1 MTSGFAIRSAPMET
15 VVTRSIAGAGLAL
28 SLAVGGWITSRLT
41 LDTKAAVET
50 TMARRVSPE
59 QAQRQALELESSY
72 ATSEAYYQTRIDDAV
87 AEHGVTAPG
96 REQLLAPNT
105 FFHVASPSDP
115 RFLAVGAS
123 LREGGLQLRVR
134 TEIIEIERRGMR
146 TKNEHTLVDIENVG
160 ATPLAYFVDLRAK
173 GRDCNVRALTRFN
186 AMALRPGEQGELSVC
201 AGTHEVEI
209 RDLRIM
215 EVTELGAL
223 WVSKVPALAV
233 GYDEVIA
240 RSHFAGPGVP
250 MCAEI
255 SAAEFA
261 NRIRN
266 NEVAWE
272 DLIDFYSRH
281 DCEHYRWWPGYER
294 IVEPLTSLPAAKPS

>member
-1 MTSGFAIRSAPMET
+1 AGPGRADRRALSDDRRGLARVPGRARHPADRQGSSQAPVPDRLRPRRAPAVELAGRPRGRARQQLVLVQRSEPAARGGRARARDRDAAPIHARRSARQRRARARAPGPGRDRGPPGRGLPRARIHGPARARVHRRADRVGAGLPARRRSQAGRRHPATAASAPMTSGFAIRSAPMET

-115 RFLAVGAS
+115 
-123 LREGGLQLRVR
+123 
-134 TEIIEIERRGMR
+134 
-146 TKNEHTLVDIENVG
+146 
-160 ATPLAYFVDLRAK
+160 
-173 GRDCNVRALTRFN
+173 
-186 AMALRPGEQGELSVC
+186 
-201 AGTHEVEI
+201 
-209 RDLRIM
+209 
-215 EVTELGAL
+215 
-223 WVSKVPALAV
+223 
-233 GYDEVIA
+233 
-240 RSHFAGPGVP
+240 
-250 MCAEI
+250 
-255 SAAEFA
+255 
-261 NRIRN
+261 
-266 NEVAWE
+266 
-272 DLIDFYSRH
+272 
-281 DCEHYRWWPGYER
+281 
-294 IVEPLTSLPAAKPS
+294 